1 MKLGCKFLSSAF
13 VTWACAFGPALA
25 CPQPVSGEY
34 DKPSLEDALGF
45 VANVVAYELQ
55 ITEESVCQKTTYDIQ
70 EVLIGEYEGLLTSE
84 VCYAND
90 EDFQGEKG
98 VEGQIEEMSGYDR
111 MIGNYPGA
119 LVVGLL
125 TRQTTPGSLV
135 PKIVFQTQYRPAI
148 TSCWPVYQLDIGE
161 LPEEKRH
168 SLISEYRE
176 ELKESL
182 VSEATAGQAMQNTQ
196 ANQ

>member
-119 LVVGLL
+119 LV
-125 TRQTTPGSLV
+125 